1 MFIPGRMKVEE
12 PIMEDS
18 SNLTGWW
25 QKERARGFT
34 KLECG
39 LLGGLF
45 TAIAIILMMVIRF
58 GVG

>member
-1 MFIPGRMKVEE
+1 MKVEE